1 MNGSKAYAL
10 PLQKGNVAAERS
22 SANRKVQNMIR
33 INNLHKSFVGN
44 RVLRG
49 VNLEI
54 KEEKTITIIGGSGC
68 GKSVLLK
75 HIVGLLK
82 PEVGEIEIDGQEIT
96 RLGMEELAEVQK
108 KFGMLFQGA
117 ALFDSLTVGENISF
131 GLRMLT
137 DLDEKEIKRRV
148 SEKLPLV
155 GLEGIE
161 QLMPAELSGGMKK
174 RVALARAIAMNP
186 KYILYDEPSTGLDPI
201 MADVINNLILNLQKK
216 LKITSI
222 VVTHDMVSAYKVSDR
237 IAMLYQ
243 GRIEEIGTPEEI
255 KETKNSVV
263 RQFITGS
270 SEGPLKMK
278 LKE

>member
-1 MNGSKAYAL
+1 
-10 PLQKGNVAAERS
+10 
-22 SANRKVQNMIR
+22 MIR
-33 INNLHKSFVGN
+33 IKNLHKSFVDN

-54 KEEKTITIIGGSGC
+54 KEGETITIIGGSGC

-82 PEVGEIEIDGQEIT
+82 PEAGEIEVDGQEIT

-131 GLRMLT
+131 GLRMLC
-137 DLDEKEIKRRV
+137 DLEEREIKKRV
-148 SEKLPLV
+148 SEKLSLV

-161 QLMPAELSGGMKK
+161 QLTPAELSGGMKK

-201 MADVINNLILNLQKK
+201 MADVINNLILDLQEK
-216 LKITSI
+216 LNITSI
-222 VVTHDMVSAYKVSDR
+222 VVTHDMVTAYKISDR
-237 IAMLYQ
+237 IAMLYE

-255 KETKNSVV
+255 RETKNSVV

-270 SEGPLKMK
+270 SEGPIKMK
-278 LKE
+278 LRE

>member
-1 MNGSKAYAL
+1 
-10 PLQKGNVAAERS
+10 
-22 SANRKVQNMIR
+22 MIR

-54 KEEKTITIIGGSGC
+54 KEGETITIIGGSGC

-75 HIVGLLK
+75 HIVGLLR
-82 PEVGEIEIDGQEIT
+82 PEVGEIEIDSQEIT

-137 DLDEKEIKRRV
+137 DLDEREIRRIV
-148 SEKLPLV
+148 SEKLSLV

-174 RVALARAIAMNP
+174 RVALARAIATNP

-201 MADVINNLILNLQKK
+201 MADVINNLILDLQEK
-216 LKITSI
+216 LNITSI
-222 VVTHDMVSAYKVSDR
+222 VVTHDMVTAYKVSDR

-243 GRIEEIGTPEEI
+243 GRIEEIRTPEEI

-270 SEGPLKMK
+270 SEGPIKMK

>member
-1 MNGSKAYAL
+1 
-10 PLQKGNVAAERS
+10 
-22 SANRKVQNMIR
+22 MIK
-33 INNLHKSFVGN
+33 IKNIHKSFLGN

-54 KEEKTITIIGGSGC
+54 REAETITIIGGSGC

-82 PEVGEIEIDGQEIT
+82 PEVGEVEVDGQEIT

-117 ALFDSLTVGENISF
+117 ALFDSLTVGGNISF

-137 DLDEKEIKRRV
+137 DWDEGEIKQRV
-148 SEKLPLV
+148 SEKLSLV

-201 MADVINNLILNLQKK
+201 MADVINNLILDLQEK

-222 VVTHDMVSAYKVSDR
+222 VVTHDMVTAYKVSDR
-237 IAMLYQ
+237 IAMLYE
-243 GRIEEIGTPEEI
+243 GHIEEMGTPEEI
-255 KETKNSVV
+255 RETKNPVV

-270 SEGPLKMK
+270 SEGPIKMK

>member
-1 MNGSKAYAL
+1 MINIK
-10 PLQKGNVAAERS
+10 NV
-22 SANRKVQNMIR
+22 
-33 INNLHKSFVGN
+33 HKSFLGN

-54 KEEKTITIIGGSGC
+54 REGETITIIGGSGC

-82 PEVGEIEIDGQEIT
+82 PEVGEVEVDGQEIT

-117 ALFDSLTVGENISF
+117 ALFDSLTVGGNISF

-137 DLDEKEIKRRV
+137 DFDEKEIGRRV
-148 SEKLPLV
+148 SEKLSLV

-201 MADVINNLILNLQKK
+201 MADVINNLILDLQEK

-222 VVTHDMVSAYKVSDR
+222 VVTHDMVTAYKVSDR
-237 IAMLYQ
+237 IAMLYE
-243 GRIEEIGTPEEI
+243 GRIEERGTPEEI
-255 KETKNSVV
+255 RETKNPVV

-270 SEGPLKMK
+270 SEGPIKMK

>member
-1 MNGSKAYAL
+1 
-10 PLQKGNVAAERS
+10 
-22 SANRKVQNMIR
+22 MIR

-54 KEEKTITIIGGSGC
+54 KEGETITIIGGSGC

-75 HIVGLLK
+75 HIVGLMK

-155 GLEGIE
+155 GMEGIE

-201 MADVINNLILNLQKK
+201 MADVINNLILNLQEK
-216 LKITSI
+216 LNITSI
-222 VVTHDMVSAYKVSDR
+222 VVTHDMVTAYKVSDR

-270 SEGPLKMK
+270 SEGPIKMK

>member
-1 MNGSKAYAL
+1 
-10 PLQKGNVAAERS
+10 
-22 SANRKVQNMIR
+22 MIR
-33 INNLHKSFVGN
+33 IKNVHKSFGDN
-44 RVLRG
+44 KVLRG
-49 VNLEI
+49 VDLEI
-54 KEEKTITIIGGSGC
+54 AEGETITIIGGSGC

-82 PEVGEIEIDGQEIT
+82 PEAGEIEVDGQEIT

-117 ALFDSLTVGENISF
+117 ALFDSLTVGENIAF

-137 DLDEKEIKRRV
+137 DLEERKIKKRV
-148 SEKLPLV
+148 SEKLSMV
-155 GLEGIE
+155 GLQGIE

-201 MADVINNLILNLQKK
+201 MADAINNLILDLQEK
-216 LKITSI
+216 LKISSI
-222 VVTHDMVSAYKVSDR
+222 AVTHDMVTAYKISDR
-237 IAMLYQ
+237 IAMLYE
-243 GRIEEIGTPEEI
+243 GRIEETGTPEEI
-255 KETKNSVV
+255 RETKNSVV

-270 SEGPLKMK
+270 SEGPIKMK
-278 LKE
+278 LRE

>member
-1 MNGSKAYAL
+1 
-10 PLQKGNVAAERS
+10 
-22 SANRKVQNMIR
+22 MIR

-54 KEEKTITIIGGSGC
+54 EEGETITIIGGSGC

-75 HIVGLLK
+75 HIVGLMK
-82 PEVGEIEIDGQEIT
+82 PEVGEIEVDGQEIT

-117 ALFDSLTVGENISF
+117 ALFDSLTVGENIAF

-137 DLDEKEIKRRV
+137 DLEEREIRKRV
-148 SEKLPLV
+148 SEKLSLV
-155 GLEGIE
+155 GLEEIE

-201 MADVINNLILNLQKK
+201 MADVINNLILDLQEK

-222 VVTHDMVSAYKVSDR
+222 VVTHDMVTAYKVSDR

-255 KETKNSVV
+255 RETKNSVV

-270 SEGPLKMK
+270 SEGPIKMK
-278 LKE
+278 LRE

>member
-1 MNGSKAYAL
+1 
-10 PLQKGNVAAERS
+10 
-22 SANRKVQNMIR
+22 
-33 INNLHKSFVGN
+33 
-44 RVLRG
+44 
-49 VNLEI
+49 
-54 KEEKTITIIGGSGC
+54 
-68 GKSVLLK
+68 
-75 HIVGLLK
+75 
-82 PEVGEIEIDGQEIT
+82 
-96 RLGMEELAEVQK
+96 
-108 KFGMLFQGA
+108 
-117 ALFDSLTVGENISF
+117 
-131 GLRMLT
+131 MLT
-137 DLDEKEIKRRV
+137 DLDEREIKRRV

-155 GLEGIE
+155 GMEGIE

-201 MADVINNLILNLQKK
+201 MADVINNLILNLQEK

-222 VVTHDMVSAYKVSDR
+222 VVTHDMVTAYKVSDR

-270 SEGPLKMK
+270 SEGPIKMK

>member
-1 MNGSKAYAL
+1 
-10 PLQKGNVAAERS
+10 
-22 SANRKVQNMIR
+22 MIK
-33 INNLHKSFVGN
+33 IKNLHKSFADN

-54 KEEKTITIIGGSGC
+54 EEGETIAIIGGSGC

-82 PEVGEIEIDGQEIT
+82 PEDGEIEVDGQEIT
-96 RLGMEELAEVQK
+96 RLGMEELAGVQK

-117 ALFDSLTVGENISF
+117 ALFDSLTVGENIAF

-137 DLDEKEIKRRV
+137 SLGERAIRKRV
-148 SEKLPLV
+148 SEKLSMV
-155 GLEGIE
+155 GLKGIE

-201 MADVINNLILNLQKK
+201 MADVINNLILDLQEK
-216 LKITSI
+216 LNITSI
-222 VVTHDMVSAYKVSDR
+222 AVTHDMVTAYKISDR
-237 IAMLYQ
+237 IAMLYE
-243 GRIEEIGTPEEI
+243 GRIKEIGTPEEI
-255 KETKNSVV
+255 RETKNSVV

-270 SEGPLKMK
+270 SEGPIKMK
-278 LKE
+278 LRE